1 MRPEQVILNKRGRIR
16 RAFDAEDEA
25 AIEQLFEEAK
35 PHGTT
40 AIRDLLLAVE
50 AEIDYIKSNLGS
62 DCYVELGTQL
72 RKTLS
77 DGYISTQLVRLIRE
91 IK

>member
-40 AIRDLLLAVE
+40 AIRDLLQAVE
-50 AEIDYIKSNLGS
+50 AEISYIKSKLGS
-62 DCYVELGTQL
+62 NCYAELRAQL

-77 DGYISTQLVRLIRE
+77 DGYSSTQLVRLIRE